1 MKSEQN
7 LNAVKQ
13 NFEIQSAFKGSD
25 CRRVMVA
32 VMDMLTR
39 LSKVVHVPFILF
51 SLAELQF

>member
-13 NFEIQSAFKGSD
+13 NFESAFKGSD

-39 LSKVVHVPFILF
+39 LSKVVHVPLVLF